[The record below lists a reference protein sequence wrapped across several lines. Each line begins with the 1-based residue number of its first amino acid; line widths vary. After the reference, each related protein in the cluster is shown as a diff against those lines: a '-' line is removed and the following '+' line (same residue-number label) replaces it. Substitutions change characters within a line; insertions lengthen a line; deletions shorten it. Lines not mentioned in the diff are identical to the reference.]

1 MSMCPMLKSKSHV
14 TSAWIYKNIIRSSC
28 HLHIFGRI
36 EKYTCE
42 ANFSSWHPID
52 NEYSHFNNWLYSKL
66 CILILYHISFQQ
78 KQGKTDGSKKTSSE
92 EQLGS
97 SSQDPLII
105 DTTKGRVRGA
115 TVRAATGKLVD
126 AWVGIPYAQ
135 PPVGEYRFRHPR
147 PVDRWSG
154 TKDTLTLPPSCHQ
167 INDETYPGFP
177 GSEMWNPNTNKSED
191 CLYLSIWTPKPRPK
205 NSPVMVWIYGG
216 GFYSGQ

>member
-1 MSMCPMLKSKSHV
+1 
-14 TSAWIYKNIIRSSC
+14 
-28 HLHIFGRI
+28 
-36 EKYTCE
+36 
-42 ANFSSWHPID
+42 
-52 NEYSHFNNWLYSKL
+52 LY
-66 CILILYHISFQQ
+66 ILQ
-78 KQGKTDGSKKTSSE
+78 KGKVDGSSKKSSAE
-92 EQLGS
+92 EQIGS

-115 TVRAATGKLVD
+115 TLRAATGKLVD
-126 AWVGIPYAQ
+126 AWLGIPYAQ

-154 TKDTLTLPPSCHQ
+154 TKDVLTLPPSCHQ

-216 GFYSGQ
+216 GFYSGDLSTIPIFAPQRHFCSTQI